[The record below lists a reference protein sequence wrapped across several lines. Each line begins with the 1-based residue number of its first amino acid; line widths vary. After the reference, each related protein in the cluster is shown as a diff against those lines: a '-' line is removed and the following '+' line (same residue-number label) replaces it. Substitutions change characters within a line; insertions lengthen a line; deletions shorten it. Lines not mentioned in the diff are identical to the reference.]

1 VRDVSET
8 IAAKMQDVARHE
20 EQGLP
25 TGTRAF
31 VEAHSY
37 PADEQ
42 QSCRCGSEVIVAQTC
57 SPTPSLTCQR
67 EKRPGGGASGQRLGN
82 RGGAGGDGA
91 DCPSVPSGLIASVES
106 GIGGLF
112 GGSTTVCGCCSLR
125 ADLSCFFDGLLATF
139 LDGISGG
146 ITGFTSGKS
155 LADNPR
161 PLGSFSD
168 STQRKKV
175 SLSSSI
181 AAHPARPKLAEKAI
195 RASATRAQAR
205 IGTVSPSRTDLLPCQ
220 AASAGACSAKS
231 AMRLASTAN
240 SRHRLRDWRRSS
252 THA

>member
-1 VRDVSET
+1 VR
-8 IAAKMQDVARHE
+8 
-20 EQGLP
+20 
-25 TGTRAF
+25 
-31 VEAHSY
+31 
-37 PADEQ
+37 
-42 QSCRCGSEVIVAQTC
+42 
-57 SPTPSLTCQR
+57 SLSLRPER
-67 EKRPGGGASGQRLGN
+67 EKRPGGGASGQRLGS

-91 DCPSVPSGLIASVES
+91 DCPSVPPGLIASVES

-125 ADLSCFFDGLLATF
+125 ADLSCFFDGLLVTF

-146 ITGFTSGKS
+146 ITGVTSGKS

-181 AAHPARPKLAEKAI
+181 AAHPARPKLTEKAI

-205 IGTVSPSRTDLLPCQ
+205 IIGTVSPSRTDLLPC
-220 AASAGACSAKS
+220 
-231 AMRLASTAN
+231 R
-240 SRHRLRDWRRSS
+240 RLRRVRVQRSLLCVWRQRLTRATGCETGAGRRPTLESRR
-252 THA
+252 

>member
-1 VRDVSET
+1 VR
-8 IAAKMQDVARHE
+8 
-20 EQGLP
+20 
-25 TGTRAF
+25 
-31 VEAHSY
+31 
-37 PADEQ
+37 
-42 QSCRCGSEVIVAQTC
+42 
-57 SPTPSLTCQR
+57 SLSLRPER
-67 EKRPGGGASGQRLGN
+67 EKRPGGGASGQRLGS

-91 DCPSVPSGLIASVES
+91 DCPSVPPGLIASVES

-125 ADLSCFFDGLLATF
+125 ADLSCFFDGLLVTF

-146 ITGFTSGKS
+146 ITGVTSGKS

-181 AAHPARPKLAEKAI
+181 AAHPARPKLTEKAI

-205 IGTVSPSRTDLLPCQ
+205 IYWDRQPFKNGSPSMQ